1 MATLIAE
8 YKVRDFDAFK
18 AVFDEFQATRAELGA
33 TGHRLLRSAED
44 ASLVNVLIEFP
55 SAAAARRF
63 ADDPRRAEALGRAG
77 VLERCD
83 EVVEDVEART
93 Y

>member
-8 YKVRDFDAFK
+8 YKVRDFDAFM
-18 AVFDEFQATRAELGA
+18 AVFHEFQATRAELGA
-33 TGHRLLRSAED
+33 TGHRLLRSVDD
-44 ASLVNVLIEFP
+44 ATVVNAIIEFP
-55 SAAAARRF
+55 SPAAARRF
-63 ADDPRRAEALGRAG
+63 ADDPRRAEALERAG

-83 EVVEDVEART
+83 EVFEEVEART